1 MMLNLEPEVRT
12 KAEMAEGQMSLTA
25 TPTQAGHPA
34 KQDFFLVAQKKSL
47 KKINGGQF

>member
-25 TPTQAGHPA
+25 TPNRAGHPA